1 MHRTYSSRLQTFRSI
16 EALTPEELGDDIIWI
31 DLDSPDPEEERA
43 VERCLGIDLP
53 TREEMRDIEPSSR
66 LYQEDG
72 ATFMTTAL
80 VWRAETDTPEL
91 ANVGFVL
98 SKNRLVTIRYAEPR
112 AFRLF
117 TAHAER
123 EKTRLPNGTV
133 ILVTLLETIVDR
145 TAEILEV
152 AGGQVDSISREV
164 FQERQD
170 GRRRRAGGNLE
181 AAMTQIALR
190 QNLTAKARESLVSL
204 GRMVSF
210 LMVAPEVVND
220 REIREHLKSVSRD
233 LSSLTDHAS
242 FLMSNINFLLEAS
255 LGLVNIEQNQII
267 KIFSVVAVIF
277 LPPTLVASSYGMNFR
292 FMPEL
297 DWVLGYPMALLM
309 MVISALLPYLWF
321 KRKGWL

>member
-1 MHRTYSSRLQTFRSI
+1 MHHTYSSRLQSFSSMER
-16 EALTPEELGDDIIWI
+16 LTTDQLGEDIIWI
-31 DLDSPDPEEERA
+31 DLDSPNADEDRA
-43 VERCLGIDLP
+43 VELCLGIDLP

-80 VWRAETDTPEL
+80 VYHAETDTPEL
-91 ANVGFVL
+91 TNVGFVL
-98 SKNRLVTIRYAEPR
+98 KHNRLVTVRYAEPR

-123 EKTRLPNGTV
+123 EKSILPGGTV
-133 ILVTLLETIVDR
+133 ILVRLLETIVDR
-145 TAEILEV
+145 TAEILEG
-152 AGGQVDSISREV
+152 ASAQVDSISREV
-164 FQERQD
+164 FQQRQD
-170 GRRRRAGGNLE
+170 ARKRRSGRELE

-190 QNLTAKARESLVSL
+190 QNLTAKVRESLVSL

-210 LMVAPEVVND
+210 LMVAPEVSQD
-220 REIREHLKSVSRD
+220 RELREHLKSVSRD
-233 LSSLTDHAS
+233 ISSLTDHAS

-292 FMPEL
+292 YMPEL
-297 DWVLGYPMALLM
+297 DWLFGYPMALVM
-309 MVISALLPYLWF
+309 MVISALIPYLWF
-321 KRKGWL
+321 KHKGWL

>member
-1 MHRTYSSRLQTFRSI
+1 MHRTYSSRLQKFRSV
-16 EALTPEELGDDIIWI
+16 ETFTPEQLGEDIIWI

-43 VERCLGIDLP
+43 VERFLGIELP

-91 ANVGFVL
+91 TNVGFVL
-98 SKNRLVTIRYAEPR
+98 SKGRLVTVRYAEPK

-117 TAHAER
+117 TANAER
-123 EKTRLPNGTV
+123 EKIILPDGTV
-133 ILVTLLETIVDR
+133 VLVTLLEAIVDR
-145 TAEILEV
+145 TAEILEL
-152 AGGQVDSISREV
+152 AGSQVDQISREV
-164 FQERQD
+164 FQERAD
-170 GRRRRAGGNLE
+170 ARKRRSGGALE
-181 AAMTQIALR
+181 AAMTRIALR
-190 QNLTAKARESLVSL
+190 QNLTAKVRESLVSL

-210 LMVAPEVVND
+210 LMVAPEVVQD
-220 REIREHLKSVSRD
+220 RELREHLKSVSRD
-233 LSSLTDHAS
+233 ISSLTDHAS
-242 FLMSNINFLLEAS
+242 FLMTNINFLLEAA

-297 DWVLGYPMALLM
+297 GWIFGYPLALVM
-309 MVISALLPYLWF
+309 MVISALIPYLWF